1 MFFVY
6 SYALAFW
13 YGVKLIMDDR
23 AYCIEDIKQCHIR
36 YDPSSL
42 LIGKKIIILKSP
54 KIAGAVHLLVLDRL
68 LLPTKLII
76 FTSLSLVF
84 FSVLMGAMNVGQAMP
99 YVEAFSMAKAS
110 AATIFR

>member
-42 LIGKKIIILKSP
+42 LIGKKSIIKAQKLQEQFIVSIGSIITP
-54 KIAGAVHLLVLDRL
+54 NQTYYFHL
-68 LLPTKLII
+68 PFSSI
-76 FTSLSLVF
+76 FFCINGCYECWTSYALC
-84 FSVLMGAMNVGQAMP
+84 
-99 YVEAFSMAKAS
+99 
-110 AATIFR
+110 